1 MVNVNSKL
9 PNVGTTIFT
18 VMSQMAKKYNAI
30 NLSQG
35 FPNYDISERL
45 KSLAKEN
52 IDAGHNQYAPMAGDF
67 GLREALAKK
76 LKVSCGSNIDI
87 DREITITAGA
97 TQAIYTAVSAFINPG
112 DEVILIEPAYDC
124 YAPTVKLNG
133 GKVVAYPL
141 QYPAYKVD
149 WEAFEKLITPATK
162 MIMIN
167 TPHNP
172 TGSILR
178 KSDLEALEKIVADT
192 NIIVLSDEVYEH
204 LIYDGESHESALKYP
219 RLRDRAIVT
228 YSFGKTF
235 HGTGWKLGY
244 CVAPEY
250 LMKEIRKVH
259 QFNVFCVNH
268 PLQKALASFL
278 NNPEEYLS
286 LPSFFQKKRDF
297 LQEVLAG
304 SGFQPI
310 ACAGTYFQLYDYSS
324 LSDEDDMTFAER
336 VTRDYGVATIPIS
349 PFYEKGTEGKVVRFC
364 FAKTE
369 ELLEQAGKRLQKM
382 VSNKY

>member
-1 MVNVNSKL
+1 MINIDSKL
-9 PNVGTTIFT
+9 PKVGTTIFT
-18 VMSQMAKKYNAI
+18 VMSQLAKKHNAI

-45 KSLAKEN
+45 KTLAKSN
-52 IDAGHNQYAPMAGDF
+52 IDGGYNQYAPMAGDA
-67 GLREALAKK
+67 GLRRALVQKMEK
-76 LKVSCGSNIDI
+76 NHGCKINMDT
-87 DREITITAGA
+87 EITITAGA
-97 TQAIYTAVSAFINPG
+97 TQAIYTSVSAFIQPG

-124 YAPTVKLNG
+124 YAPSVVVNG
-133 GKVVAYPL
+133 GKVISYPL
-141 QYPAYKVD
+141 QFPDYAID
-149 WEAFEKLITPATK
+149 WVAFKKLISPATK

-178 KSDLEALEKIVADT
+178 KSDLEALEKIVTDT

-204 LIYDGESHESALKYP
+204 LIFDGEEHQSVLKYP
-219 RLRDRAIVT
+219 KLKERSIVT

-268 PLQKALASFL
+268 PLQKALATFL
-278 NNPEEYLS
+278 DNPEEYLG
-286 LPSFFQKKRDF
+286 LPFFYQKKRDF
-297 LQEVLAG
+297 LQEELKG
-304 SGFQPI
+304 SGFKPI
-310 ACAGTYFQLYDYSS
+310 HCSGTYFQLYDYST
-324 LSDEDDMTFAER
+324 LSDEDDMTFAKRITEE
-336 VTRDYGVATIPIS
+336 YGVATIPIS
-349 PFYEKGTEGKVVRFC
+349 PFYEKGTNGKVVRFC

-369 ELLEQAGKRLQKM
+369 ELLEQAGERLRLI
-382 VSNKY
+382 NK

>member
-1 MVNVNSKL
+1 MVSIDSKL
-9 PNVGTTIFT
+9 PDVGTTIFT
-18 VMSQMAKKYNAI
+18 VMSQLAKKHDAI

-45 KSLAKEN
+45 KALATEYIN
-52 IDAGHNQYAPMAGDF
+52 AGYNQYAPMAGDA
-67 GLREALAKK
+67 GLRAALAEKMER
-76 LKVSCGSNIDI
+76 SSGGSINMET
-87 DREITITAGA
+87 EITITAGA
-97 TQAIYTAVSAFINPG
+97 TQAIYSAVSAFIQPG

-124 YAPTVKLNG
+124 YAPSVKVNG
-133 GKVVAYPL
+133 GKVIAYPL
-141 QYPAYKVD
+141 QLPDYAID
-149 WEAFEKLITPATK
+149 WVAFEKLVTPATK

-178 KSDLEALEKIVADT
+178 KSDLQALEKIVENT

-204 LIYDGESHESALKYP
+204 LIYDGEVHESVLKYP
-219 RLRDRAIVT
+219 KLKERSIVT

-250 LMKEIRKVH
+250 LMKEFRKVH

-278 NNPEEYLS
+278 NNPQEYLH
-286 LPSFFQKKRDF
+286 LPAFYQKKRDF
-297 LQEVLAG
+297 LQHVLSG
-304 SGFQPI
+304 SGFKPI
-310 ACAGTYFQLYDYSS
+310 ACSGTYFQLYDYSN

-336 VTRDYGVATIPIS
+336 VTREFGVATIPIS
-349 PFYEKGTEGKVVRFC
+349 PFYGSGTNGKVVRFC

-369 ELLEQAGKRLQKM
+369 ALLEQAGERLQKM
-382 VSNKY
+382 AIK